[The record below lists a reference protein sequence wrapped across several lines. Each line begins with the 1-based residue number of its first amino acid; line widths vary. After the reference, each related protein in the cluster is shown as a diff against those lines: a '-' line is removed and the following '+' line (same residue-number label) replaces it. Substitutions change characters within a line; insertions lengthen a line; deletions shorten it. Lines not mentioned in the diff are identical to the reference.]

1 MTSFLNQP
9 LSHANPITGLT
20 TVHAMLIDACL
31 FTAFMAAVFLAWMIC
46 RALIVSYEAGGL
58 VSKALPAKLD
68 MWKRII
74 ADVAKAYAE
83 FIQDMKRAFLFGY
96 YLLVYLLLWHSMAY
110 SRLDRVHICL
120 VLVVWLGGS
129 VALNMLL
136 LSTQLFVTRVVY
148 SGTVV
153 FWAGVFALRLG
164 LRLACTRF
172 KQIFK
177 RDRSGVKKVRFRW
190 DR

>member
-1 MTSFLNQP
+1 VLVDV
-9 LSHANPITGLT
+9 G
-20 TVHAMLIDACL
+20 L
-31 FTAFMAAVFLAWMIC
+31 FTAFIAAMFLAWMIC
-46 RALIVSYEAGGL
+46 RALIVSYEAGDL
-58 VSKALPAKLD
+58 APKALPAELD

-74 ADVAKAYAE
+74 ADVTKAYAE
-83 FIQDMKRAFLFGY
+83 FVRDMQRVFLFGY

-120 VLVVWLGGS
+120 ELVVWLGGS
-129 VALNMLL
+129 VALNVLL
-136 LSTQLFVTRVVY
+136 LSTQPFVTRAIY

-153 FWAGVFALRLG
+153 FWAGVFALWLG

>member
-1 MTSFLNQP
+1 
-9 LSHANPITGLT
+9 
-20 TVHAMLIDACL
+20 
-31 FTAFMAAVFLAWMIC
+31 MIC
-46 RALIVSYEAGGL
+46 RALIISYEAGGL
-58 VSKALPAKLD
+58 VSKALPLELD

-74 ADVAKAYAE
+74 ADVVKAYAE
-83 FIQDMKRAFLFGY
+83 FIQNMERVFLFGY
-96 YLLVYLLLWHSMAY
+96 YLLCYLLLWHSMTY
-110 SRLDRVHICL
+110 SQLDRVHICL
-120 VLVVWLGGS
+120 VLVAWLGGS
-129 VALNMLL
+129 VALYALL
-136 LSTQLFVTRVVY
+136 LSTQLFVTRVIY